1 MRVGT
6 HSFVSFIVLVVICI
20 VSFVSISLIVIM
32 SLPYTVATMMVS
44 GMRSVWMM
52 HVAHAVRYGECI
64 CAAIARSMAQQR
76 AGRQSASGQSH
87 EEPHDAFVRVQV
99 HVAV

>member
-20 VSFVSISLIVIM
+20 VSFVFISLIVIT

-44 GMRSVWMM
+44 GMHSVWMM
-52 HVAHAVRYGECI
+52 HVARE
-64 CAAIARSMAQQR
+64 Q
-76 AGRQSASGQSH
+76 
-87 EEPHDAFVRVQV
+87 
-99 HVAV
+99 

>member
-6 HSFVSFIVLVVICI
+6 HLFVAFIVLVVFCI
-20 VSFVSISLIVIM
+20 VSFVFISLIVIM
-32 SLPYTVATMMVS
+32 FLRTVTTMMVS
-44 GMRSVWMM
+44 GMHSVWMM

-76 AGRQSASGQSH
+76 AGRLSASGQ
-87 EEPHDAFVRVQV
+87 
-99 HVAV
+99 

>member
-6 HSFVSFIVLVVICI
+6 HSFVSFIVLVVFCI
-20 VSFVSISLIVIM
+20 VSFVFISLIVIM

-76 AGRQSASGQSH
+76 AGRQSASGQ
-87 EEPHDAFVRVQV
+87 
-99 HVAV
+99 